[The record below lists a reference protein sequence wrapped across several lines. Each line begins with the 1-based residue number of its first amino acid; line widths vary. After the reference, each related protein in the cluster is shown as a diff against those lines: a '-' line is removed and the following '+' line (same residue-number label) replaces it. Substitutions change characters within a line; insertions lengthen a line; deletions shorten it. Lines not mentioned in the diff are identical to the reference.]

1 MDVYTIDIEEQLKV
15 LRDKALPV
23 EDIDGRIKDLAENMI
38 STMTSADGIG
48 LAGPQ
53 VGLKER
59 LFVVRLEHQDPL
71 VFINPEITG
80 TSEDV
85 SSYEEGCL
93 SIPGMF
99 AEVRRPAVIEVQA
112 WNLRGRPFRL
122 EAAGLLS
129 TVIQHELDHLNGTL
143 FSDYLSDAKREKLV
157 RRFMKE
163 RQAG

>member
-1 MDVYTIDIEEQLKV
+1 MDVYTIDI
-15 LRDKALPV
+15 KALPV
-23 EDIDGRIKDLAENMI
+23 ENIDGRVLDLTENMI
-38 STMTSADGIG
+38 RTMTAADGIG

-80 TSEDV
+80 TSEDI

-99 AEVRRPAVIEVQA
+99 AEVRRPASIEVQA

-122 EAAGLLS
+122 EASGLLS

-143 FSDYLSDAKREKLV
+143 FIDYLSDVKRDKLV
-157 RRFMKE
+157 RRFIKE